1 MTSTTLSLI
10 AQILAIGV
18 FATVIM
24 DLWTLLLR
32 RLFGVTPLDYALVG
46 RWIGHMGAGQFAHA
60 GIGRSRPV
68 RGEKALG
75 WVAHYAIGVAFAA
88 ALVLVAGTAWL
99 QAPAPGPALA
109 FGVATVVLPFFVM
122 QPAFGAGIA
131 ASKTPKPVQAR
142 VRSLITHAVFG
153 LGLYAGGWLV
163 NFAPRAIA
171 G

>member
-1 MTSTTLSLI
+1 MTSTTLSFI
-10 AQILAIGV
+10 AQILAVGV
-18 FATVIM
+18 FATLVM

-46 RWIGHMGAGQFAHA
+46 RWLGHMSAGQFAHA
-60 GIGRSRPV
+60 GIGRSARV

-75 WVAHYAIGVAFAA
+75 WVAHYAIGVVFAA
-88 ALVLVAGTAWL
+88 GLILASGEAWL
-99 QAPAPGPALA
+99 QSPALGPALA
-109 FGVATVVLPFFVM
+109 FGLITVVLPFFVM

-131 ASKTPKPVQAR
+131 ASKTPKPTQAR
-142 VRSLITHAVFG
+142 VRSLVTHSVFG

-163 NFAPRAIA
+163 NFVQRAVA